1 MFFFEFLQEFD
12 KSFNSILWHGVV
24 DTCPQASYT
33 LMALEV
39 IITGSL
45 CSSHN
50 FCIELLAF
58 CNEWNIHQGSEL
70 FFYSSLEHGRGIQ
83 EVIHD
88 LGFVKVLLM
97 HYFQAAHILQ
107 VLEYFSAAVDGP
119 AVRSIVHTSVLCMCL
134 ILEIDRKI
142 IQIISDPVLPYDH
155 DYHTG
160 RSYVLLDTGID
171 QTIIADIAWLTEEH
185 GRLV

>member
-1 MFFFEFLQEFD
+1 
-12 KSFNSILWHGVV
+12 
-24 DTCPQASYT
+24 
-33 LMALEV
+33 
-39 IITGSL
+39 
-45 CSSHN
+45 
-50 FCIELLAF
+50 
-58 CNEWNIHQGSEL
+58 
-70 FFYSSLEHGRGIQ
+70 
-83 EVIHD
+83 
-88 LGFVKVLLM
+88 M

-119 AVRSIVHTSVLCMCL
+119 AVRSIVHTSVICMCL

-142 IQIISDPVLPYDH
+142 IQIISDQVFPYDY